1 MSEVKTVG
9 EHKASWITIS
19 SDEYESMKSTLEVL
33 SDNELLLQIKESE
46 EDYKA
51 GRYKKLRDLIKE
63 SEKD

>member
-9 EHKASWITIS
+9 AHKASWITIS

-33 SDNELLLQIKESE
+33 SDNELLQQIKESE
-46 EDYKA
+46 EDYRA

>member
-33 SDNELLLQIKESE
+33 SDTELLEQIRESE

-63 SEKD
+63 SKKD